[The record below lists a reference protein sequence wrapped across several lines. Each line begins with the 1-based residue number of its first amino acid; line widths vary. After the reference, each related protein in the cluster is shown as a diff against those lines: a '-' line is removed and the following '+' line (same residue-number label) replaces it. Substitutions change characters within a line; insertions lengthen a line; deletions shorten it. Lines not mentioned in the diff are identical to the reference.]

1 MTRVPFRKV
10 LSENYPL
17 LSILIGICLVS
28 VSIGPF
34 QNGDIQW
41 EYDAATGVLRWG
53 MPYVGN
59 FGNLMNQPPLGF
71 YLEAFFFK
79 IFGSSINTGVVLVT
93 LFGLGC
99 TVLMY
104 KLGEALYSKTTGL
117 FAATLFALTPW
128 HLILSRSFLI
138 DVQCLFFSLLCLL
151 TGIYAIRKE
160 SLKLF
165 LISGALFAAAFLT
178 KSFAVFTL
186 IPLLLFYVHHRP
198 RNLRSTFSWLA
209 AFFSPVLLC
218 SFLWYQVISGQGL
231 FYIFHH
237 EDFAEY
243 NSAVVPS
250 YFFVANFLLNY
261 GLGWL
266 FTIAVSFSLLVCL
279 LCRKLFSKFLTY
291 DLICLT
297 TVVTVV
303 SVNTFL
309 GAGLNLKSP
318 YNNAIKYDY
327 QALPFFTLLAASLP
341 NKCSALYNSAKTSG
355 KTNKILAYAAVVI
368 GLFVLVEALLAN
380 IFYAYTFSK
389 WDYLLLRV
397 EMDKNLGYTFFN
409 PTPIGT
415 NNLLLSMQYLGF
427 ILVLFGLVWASRHK
441 FARLLTWTR
450 SKLSRETSSAKQDK
464 QAHHSK
470 PSSQRISTQN
480 SEKPER

>member
-1 MTRVPFRKV
+1 MPFRKV

-34 QNGDIQW
+34 QNGDTQW
-41 EYDAATGVLRWG
+41 EYNAATGVLRWG
-53 MPYVGN
+53 MPYVGS

-79 IFGSSINTGVVLVT
+79 IFGSSIDTGVVLVT

-104 KLGEALYSKTTGL
+104 KLGEVLYSKTTGL
-117 FAATLFALTPW
+117 FAAALFALTPW

-138 DVQCLFFSLLCLL
+138 DTQCLFFSLLCLL

-165 LISGALFAAAFLT
+165 IISGVLFAAAFLT

-198 RNLRSTFSWLA
+198 RNLRRAFSWLTV
-209 AFFSPVLLC
+209 FFLPVLLC

-231 FYIFHH
+231 FYILHH

-243 NSAVVPS
+243 NTGTIIPS
-250 YFFVANFLLNY
+250 YFFVGNFLLNY

-266 FTIAVSFSLLVCL
+266 FTIAAIFSLLVCL
-279 LCRKLFSKFLTY
+279 SFRKIFSKFLAY

-297 TVVTVV
+297 TVVTVA
-303 SVNTFL
+303 SVNTIL
-309 GAGLNLKSP
+309 GAALNLKSP
-318 YNNAIKYDY
+318 YCNAIKYDY

-341 NKCSALYNSAKTSG
+341 NKCSSLYNSAKT
-355 KTNKILAYAAVVI
+355 NKKMNKLLGYSTVAI
-368 GLFVLVEALLAN
+368 GLFLLAESLFAN
-380 IFYAYTFSK
+380 MFYAYTFSK
-389 WDYLLLRV
+389 WDYLLLKV
-397 EMDKNLGYTFFN
+397 EMDKNVGYTFFN

-415 NNLLLSMQYLGF
+415 NNLLLGIQYLGF
-427 ILVLFGLVWASRHK
+427 TLVLFGLAWASKHK
-441 FARLLTWTR
+441 FGRLLKMTR
-450 SKLSRETSSAKQDK
+450 SKLNQETPSVK
-464 QAHHSK
+464 HERTK
-470 PSSQRISTQN
+470 PSKSKR
-480 SEKPER
+480 

>member
-1 MTRVPFRKV
+1 MNITGICLTRVPFRKV

-17 LSILIGICLVS
+17 LSILIGIFLVS

-34 QNGDIQW
+34 QNGDTQW

-53 MPYVGN
+53 MPYVGS

-71 YLEAFFFK
+71 YLEAFFLK
-79 IFGSSINTGVVLVT
+79 IFGSSINTGLVLVT

-104 KLGEALYSKTTGL
+104 KLGEVLYSKTTGL
-117 FAATLFALTPW
+117 FAAALFALTPW

-186 IPLLLFYVHHRP
+186 IPLFLFYVHHRP
-198 RNLRSTFSWLA
+198 RNLRTIFSWLA
-209 AFFSPVLLC
+209 AFFSPALLC

-231 FYIFHH
+231 FYILHH

-243 NSAVVPS
+243 NSTIVPS
-250 YFFVANFLLNY
+250 YFFVGNFLLNY

-266 FTIAVSFSLLVCL
+266 FTIAVSFSLLICL

-303 SVNTFL
+303 SVNTLL

-341 NKCSALYNSAKTSG
+341 NKCSALYNSAKTSR
-355 KTNKILAYAAVVI
+355 KTNKILIYSVVVI
-368 GLFVLVEALLAN
+368 GLFLLTEALLAN

-397 EMDKNLGYTFFN
+397 EMDKNVGYTFFN
-409 PTPIGT
+409 PIPIGT

-427 ILVLFGLVWASRHK
+427 TLVLFGLAMASRHK

-470 PSSQRISTQN
+470 P
-480 SEKPER
+480 

>member
-1 MTRVPFRKV
+1 MTKAPFRKV

-34 QNGDIQW
+34 QNGDTQW
-41 EYDAATGVLRWG
+41 EYEAATGVLRWS

-79 IFGSSINTGVVLVT
+79 ILGSSIDTGVALVT

-104 KLGEALYSKTTGL
+104 KLGEVLYSKTTGL
-117 FAATLFALTPW
+117 FAAALFALTPW

-138 DVQCLFFSLLCLL
+138 DAQCLFFSLLCLL
-151 TGIYAIRKE
+151 TGIYAIRKN

-165 LISGALFAAAFLT
+165 IMSGALFAAAFLT

-186 IPLLLFYVHHRP
+186 TPLLLFYVHHRP
-198 RNLRSTFSWLA
+198 RNLRSAFSWLA
-209 AFFSPVLLC
+209 AFFLPVLLC

-231 FYIFHH
+231 FYILRH

-243 NSAVVPS
+243 NTGAVVPS
-250 YFFVANFLLNY
+250 YFFVCNFLLNY

-266 FTIAVSFSLLVCL
+266 FTIAVIFSLFVSL
-279 LCRKLFSKFLTY
+279 LCRKLFSKFLPY

-297 TVVTVV
+297 TVVAVV
-303 SVNTFL
+303 SVNIFL

-318 YNNAIKYDY
+318 YNNAMKYDY
-327 QALPFFTLLAASLP
+327 QALPFFALLAASLP
-341 NKCSALYNSAKTSG
+341 NKCSSLYNSAKTSR
-355 KTNKILAYAAVVI
+355 KMNKILGYSAVAV
-368 GLFVLVEALLAN
+368 GLFLLAESLFAN

-389 WDYLLLRV
+389 WDYLLLKV
-397 EMDKNLGYTFFN
+397 EMDKNVGYSFFN

-415 NNLLLSMQYLGF
+415 NNLLLGIQYLGF
-427 ILVLFGLVWASRHK
+427 ALVLFGLALASRHK
-441 FARLLTWTR
+441 FGRLLTLAR
-450 SKLSRETSSAKQDK
+450 SKLS
-464 QAHHSK
+464 
-470 PSSQRISTQN
+470 I
-480 SEKPER
+480 